1 MGEEI
6 LEKALELAQKIIDV
20 AESNG
25 YSKRDLLN
33 TCCLCIAML
42 ATINNIDESA
52 INMLIDAYRKLVR
65 AGIIQADKSKG
76 GE

>member
-1 MGEEI
+1 
-6 LEKALELAQKIIDV
+6 
-20 AESNG
+20 
-25 YSKRDLLN
+25 LN